1 MDINQTIR
9 QQWLD
14 IARWHSQ
21 EFNRQ
26 QQLLEEVTKNKL
38 EARSHIV
45 RRIAKVFQVSTQ
57 YVYMVIRGDRNNQ
70 DIYDSY
76 KYMLSQDDKMIGKV
90 KNKVEKQ
97 AS

>member
-1 MDINQTIR
+1 MNVKQ
-9 QQWLD
+9 
-14 IARWHSQ
+14 A
-21 EFNRQ
+21 
-26 QQLLEEVTKNKL
+26 KAKKL

-45 RRIAKVFQVSTQ
+45 GRIAKVFQVSTQ